1 MRFSGTFIARLVFIV
16 YNKTVYE
23 HGQVYLFICT
33 LIIRHFFRKGT
44 AEDVTLE
51 TVGNFIN
58 ECIAYIEENA
68 VWLGIVGL
76 AALIILL
83 VFGFLI
89 SAGRS
94 RKQTR
99 YLRHIDK
106 QMGQLI
112 EGQKDAAS
120 RKASAEEPAEEPGT
134 EDVMASFFEETEIE
148 EVPLVPA
155 AEEQPEDVSVA
166 ADMPAES
173 LSCDK
178 IAEKLVAGDLNVD
191 EVFEKALLASET
203 AAPEEPA
210 AEQAVPQQ
218 EEISLDSLR
227 EALRSSEEET
237 AASAA
242 PEEQAAPE
250 SAVARGRSG
259 RLYTREEL
267 ENQIRK

>member
-1 MRFSGTFIARLVFIV
+1 MQFSGAFIACIVFIV

-33 LIIRHFFRKGT
+33 LIFRHFFRKGT
-44 AEDVTLE
+44 AKDVTLE

-76 AALIILL
+76 AVLIILL

-94 RKQTR
+94 RRQTK
-99 YLRHIDK
+99 YLRRIDK
-106 QMGQLI
+106 KMGQLI
-112 EGQKDAAS
+112 EVQKDAATRES
-120 RKASAEEPAEEPGT
+120 SAEEPAEEPDT
-134 EDVMASFFEETEIE
+134 EDVMVSFFEETEIE
-148 EVPLVPA
+148 EVPPVPA
-155 AEEQPEDVSVA
+155 AEEQPEDVSA
-166 ADMPAES
+166 ADDMLEVS

-178 IAEKLVAGDLNVD
+178 IAE
-191 EVFEKALLASET
+191 
-203 AAPEEPA
+203 EPA
-210 AEQAVPQQ
+210 AEQTVPQQ
-218 EEISLDSLR
+218 GEEISLDSLR

-237 AASAA
+237 AASEAIEEAA
-242 PEEQAAPE
+242 VQE
-250 SAVARGRSG
+250 STVARGKSG

>member
-1 MRFSGTFIARLVFIV
+1 M
-16 YNKTVYE
+16 
-23 HGQVYLFICT
+23 
-33 LIIRHFFRKGT
+33 
-44 AEDVTLE
+44 TLE

-76 AALIILL
+76 ATLIILL

-94 RKQTR
+94 RRQTR
-99 YLRHIDK
+99 YLRRIDK

-178 IAEKLVAGDLNVD
+178 IAE
-191 EVFEKALLASET
+191 
-203 AAPEEPA
+203 EPA